1 MTAAPSQH
9 TSNPGLSV
17 GPSAPVA
24 TRFALLGNPNTG
36 RTTLFNR
43 LCGLRAKTANFPG
56 TTSDVRVGRCT
67 VGSHRVRVADLPGAY
82 GLGLDLPE
90 SRICASYLEQGLGRD
105 DAPDAVVVVADASNL
120 ARNLAFAGEVLAR
133 KLPTVLVLNMID
145 VARRRGK
152 AVDAERLSREIGCP
166 VVAICARTGQGVEH
180 LVEAMAR
187 PEVSEVDAGEHGP
200 ELTAW
205 GRDIADACT
214 FDVEGDSRIDR
225 ITDRLDAVVTH
236 PTLGLLVCV
245 GVMTGLF
252 ITIFALAQLPM
263 NLIEVL
269 FTRLGHWLAAV
280 IPAGAIQD
288 LVVDGL
294 VAGLAGTVVFLPQ
307 ICLLFFLISL
317 LEDSGYLARAAF
329 VADRILRR
337 FGLPGQAFI
346 PLLSA
351 HACAV
356 PAIMTARLIPDTRDR
371 LATILVAPFM
381 SCSAR
386 LPVYVLL
393 IGFLLPH
400 NALAAGLAFTGCY
413 ALGTITAVLTAL
425 LIRRTLVRGRA
436 RPMILELPPYRI
448 PSVRTA
454 LLTTF
459 DRAVVFLR
467 NAGTI
472 IFAICVILWWLSAY
486 PVTEPSGEATALRDQ
501 AQAMV
506 SSDPLA
512 AARLEAEAETAASRH
527 ALAHSFV
534 GRLGRAIEPVFRPL
548 GYDWQLSIGILTSFA
563 AREVFVSSM
572 VIICGAGAESDD
584 SGIIERIKTA
594 RRDDGTPML
603 TVSTAAG
610 LLVFYVLAMQCLPTL
625 AVTRREAGGWRWAG
639 LQLGYM
645 SAVAWVAALAVRQ
658 GLLLFGVA

>member
-17 GPSAPVA
+17 EASAPSA

-56 TTSDVRVGRCT
+56 TTSDVRLGRCT
-67 VGSHRVRVADLPGAY
+67 VGHHRVQVADLPGAY

-90 SRICASYLEQGLGRD
+90 SQICTTYLEQGLGRD
-105 DAPDAVVVVADASNL
+105 DAPDAAVVVADASNL

-133 KLPTVLVLNMID
+133 KLPVVLVLNMID

-152 AVDAERLSREIGCP
+152 AVDAERLSREMGCP
-166 VVAICARTGQGVEH
+166 VVAICARTGQGVDD
-180 LVEAMAR
+180 LVEAMAH
-187 PEVSEVDAGEHGP
+187 PQVSEVSTGVRGP

-205 GRDIADACT
+205 ARGVANACT
-214 FDVEGDSRIDR
+214 HEVEGDTRVDR
-225 ITDRLDAVVTH
+225 VTDRLDAVATH

-252 ITIFALAQLPM
+252 ITIFGLAQLPM
-263 NLIEVL
+263 NLIELL
-269 FTRLGHWLAAV
+269 FTRLGQWLAAL

-356 PAIMTARLIPDTRDR
+356 PAIMTARLIPDPRDR

-413 ALGTITAVLTAL
+413 ALGTATAVLTAL
-425 LIRRTLVRGRA
+425 LVRRTLVRGKA
-436 RPMILELPPYRI
+436 RPMILELPPYRF

-454 LLTTF
+454 LLTTY

-472 IFAICVILWWLSAY
+472 IFSICVILWWLSAY
-486 PVTEPSGEATALRDQ
+486 PVTDPPPAATALRDQ
-501 AQAMV
+501 AQALV
-506 SSDPLA
+506 ASDPPA
-512 AARLEAEAETAASRH
+512 AAALEAEAETVAARH

-548 GYDWQLSIGILTSFA
+548 GYDWQLSVGILTSFA

-645 SAVAWVAALAVRQ
+645 SAVAWLAALAVRQ